1 MQNNIQP
8 YTLPNL
14 AFVKNNQVVTTTY
27 ALSQWANREHRG
39 VFQIVTQN
47 VDALKRLGEVSFE
60 MKPIKTKS
68 GTQTFRIA
76 TLNEDQASFVI
87 CSMRNN
93 EQAKNFKVELLLAFR
108 RCREQLANA
117 RKTYSEDAIKKLQD
131 NSFNAGYETAK
142 ATFGKHDLNMVTT
155 RELVSE
161 NNTFAFGISKNSL
174 MYEYLKVMRKIKANK
189 EQWKKEVE
197 EFNSVVNDAC
207 ELSENCEKIVK

>member
-8 YTLPNL
+8 CIMPNL
-14 AFVKNNQVVTTTY
+14 VFVENNQAVTTSY
-27 ALSQWANREHRG
+27 AISQWANRQHYEVCRIISRNMPVLQG
-39 VFQIVTQN
+39 F
-47 VDALKRLGEVSFE
+47 GEVRS
-60 MKPIKTKS
+60 KVDPVKTKA
-68 GTQTFRIA
+68 GTLTLKIT
-76 TLNEDQASFVI
+76 TLNYKQAMFVI
-87 CSMRNN
+87 LKMRSN
-93 EQAKNFKVELLLAFR
+93 EVIDKFKIDLINAFER
-108 RCREQLANA
+108 TREQLANA

-161 NNTFAFGISKNSL
+161 NNTFAFGICKNSL

>member
-1 MQNNIQP
+1 MTSNT
-8 YTLPNL
+8 YVMPNL
-14 AFVKNNQVVTTTY
+14 AFVKNNQVLTTTY

-47 VDALKRLGEVSFE
+47 IDALKRLGEVSFE
-60 MKPIKTKS
+60 MKPVKTKS

-108 RCREQLANA
+108 KCREQLANA
-117 RKTYSEDAIKKLQD
+117 RKTYSEEAIKKLQA
-131 NSFNAGYETAK
+131 NK
-142 ATFGKHDLNMVTT
+142 PDLNMVTT

-161 NNTFAFGISKNSL
+161 HNNFAFGISKNSL

-189 EQWKKEVE
+189 EQWQQEVE
-197 EFNSVVNDAC
+197 EFNSVVGDAC
-207 ELSENCEKIVK
+207 EVSENCEKIKV

>member
-1 MQNNIQP
+1 MTSNT
-8 YTLPNL
+8 YVMPNL
-14 AFVKNNQVVTTTY
+14 AFVKNNQVLTTTY

-47 VDALKRLGEVSFE
+47 IDALKRLGEVSFE
-60 MKPIKTKS
+60 MKPVKTKS

-108 RCREQLANA
+108 KCREQLANA
-117 RKTYSEDAIKKLQD
+117 RKTYSEEAIKKLQA
-131 NSFNAGYETAK
+131 NK
-142 ATFGKHDLNMVTT
+142 PDLNMVTT

-161 NNTFAFGISKNSL
+161 HNNFAFGISKNSL
-174 MYEYLKVMRKIKANK
+174 IYEYLKVMRKIKANK
-189 EQWKKEVE
+189 EQWQQEVE
-197 EFNSVVNDAC
+197 EFNSVVGDAC
-207 ELSENCEKIVK
+207 ELSENCEKIKV

>member
-1 MQNNIQP
+1 MTSNT
-8 YTLPNL
+8 YVMPNL
-14 AFVKNNQVVTTTY
+14 AFVKNNQVLTTTY

-47 VDALKRLGEVSFE
+47 IDALKRLGEVSFE
-60 MKPIKTKS
+60 MKPVKTKS

-108 RCREQLANA
+108 KCREQLAKQNQ
-117 RKTYSEDAIKKLQD
+117 RLTDK
-131 NSFNAGYETAK
+131 ETENISMTEFSRGANIIRDK
-142 ATFGKHDLNMVTT
+142 YANKIVTT

-161 NNTFAFGISKNSL
+161 HNNFAFGISKNSL

-189 EQWKKEVE
+189 EQWQQEVE
-197 EFNSVVNDAC
+197 EFNSVVGDAC
-207 ELSENCEKIVK
+207 EVSENCEKIKV

>member
-1 MQNNIQP
+1 MTSNT
-8 YTLPNL
+8 YVMPNL
-14 AFVKNNQVVTTTY
+14 AFVKNNQVLTTTY

-47 VDALKRLGEVSFE
+47 IDALKRLGEVSFE
-60 MKPIKTKS
+60 MKPVKTKS

-108 RCREQLANA
+108 KCREQLAKQNQ
-117 RKTYSEDAIKKLQD
+117 RLTDK
-131 NSFNAGYETAK
+131 ETENISMTEFSRGANIIRDK
-142 ATFGKHDLNMVTT
+142 YANKIVTT
-155 RELVSE
+155 RELVSK
-161 NNTFAFGISKNSL
+161 NNNFAFGISKNSL

-189 EQWKKEVE
+189 EQWQQEVE
-197 EFNSVVNDAC
+197 EFNAVVGDAC
-207 ELSENCEKIVK
+207 ELSENCEKIKV

>member
-8 YTLPNL
+8 CIMPNL
-14 AFVKNNQVVTTTY
+14 VFVENNQAVTTSY
-27 ALSQWANREHRG
+27 AISQWANRQHYEVCRIISRNMPVLQG
-39 VFQIVTQN
+39 F
-47 VDALKRLGEVSFE
+47 GEVRS
-60 MKPIKTKS
+60 KVDPVKTKA
-68 GTQTFRIA
+68 GTLTLKIT
-76 TLNEDQASFVI
+76 TLNYKQAMFVI
-87 CSMRNN
+87 LKMRSN
-93 EQAKNFKVELLLAFR
+93 EVIDKFKIDLINAFER
-108 RCREQLANA
+108 TREQLANS